1 VAATAKVNDFSE
13 DNDLNCSKVVES
25 FLGFP
30 KFQTDSL
37 SQQTS
42 ENSPSK
48 EKVENKVIKT

>member
-1 VAATAKVNDFSE
+1 MAATAKVNDFSE